1 MSGSGGRPTI
11 AGLSWGR
18 IEIADGRVFRDVK
31 LSPAGAREW
40 DWTETGTR
48 HVPGVQVADVAEL
61 VDAGA
66 ETVVIGTG
74 FLERLGVQQQTRDW
88 LAARG
93 VTLRVAETERAAADY
108 NARCAAGKVAALIHS
123 TC

>member
-1 MSGSGGRPTI
+1 MPGSNRQPTI

-18 IEIADGRVFRDVK
+18 IELGDGRVFRDVK
-31 LSPAGAREW
+31 LSPAGACEW
-40 DWTETGTR
+40 DWTESGTR
-48 HVPGVQVADVAEL
+48 HVPGVQVADVADL

-74 FLERLGVQQQTRDW
+74 FYERLGVQQETRDW

-93 VTLRVAETERAAADY
+93 VTLRVAETGHAAADY